1 MLVNW
6 AGATAGADT
15 TFRLVN
21 SLEFTNNQARFRW
34 YKVHSVTIELRAT
47 NMAYEFDTARTG
59 GLTSLVLASSP
70 VPTDVDSTSTDAKL
84 QQILDY
90 KEVPAPKQII
100 SKTVNLAKF
109 FKNHFN
115 INDRIPTSVAYPD
128 MYTAAR
134 ATGQLLGANGS
145 TIATCKVQWAV
156 SFYGRIPTVI

>member
-1 MLVNW
+1 
-6 AGATAGADT
+6 
-15 TFRLVN
+15 
-21 SLEFTNNQARFRW
+21 
-34 YKVHSVTIELRAT
+34 
-47 NMAYEFDTARTG
+47 MAYEFDTARTG

-70 VPTDVDSTSTDAKL
+70 VPTDVDSISTDAKL

-134 ATGQLLGANGS
+134 ATG
-145 TIATCKVQWAV
+145 
-156 SFYGRIPTVI
+156 